1 LSGESG
7 ALNIYVSSS
16 TIPERSRGTRAH
28 VTRAQAILAK
38 PGHVFLS
45 GSVLLTWD
53 IKRCDTE
60 LDGSYNLVLVSNN
73 AYYEN
78 LFVYGAMSDTN
89 YRLTS

>member
-1 LSGESG
+1 MFPRQQFLSDLG
-7 ALNIYVSSS
+7 AR
-16 TIPERSRGTRAH
+16 ERTLPGH
-28 VTRAQAILAK
+28 KPILAK